1 MLHIWAP
8 KVFSWWIITFCHILA
23 ANVRKRL
30 ENAIE
35 SWLCNQHSHKPHWEC
50 GCIFGF
56 NATFA
61 RWIKYTVVYLRY
73 YPRISLSWHLLISL
87 QDLGVSLNH
96 HVRPQVSHWYHFP
109 RFSFLNF
116 PSPKFPVEAVLT
128 RLVSS
133 TVWGGAQTL
142 IIICLLGGPVWQI
155 NIFNTPLNALRLWFA
170 ASPVKSV
177 CLP

>member
-8 KVFSWWIITFCHILA
+8 KNFSWWIITFCHILA
-23 ANVRKRL
+23 TNARKRL
-30 ENAIE
+30 ENAMK
-35 SWLCNQHSHKPHWEC
+35 SWLYNQHSHKPLWEC

-56 NATFA
+56 NATSA
-61 RWIKYTVVYLRY
+61 RWIKYAVVYLRS

-109 RFSFLNF
+109 RFSFPNF
-116 PSPKFPVEAVLT
+116 PSPKFPVETVLT

-133 TVWGGAQTL
+133 SVWGG
-142 IIICLLGGPVWQI
+142 GPDTYYYLPLVWQI
-155 NIFNTPLNALRLWFA
+155 NFFNSPLNALRLWFA